1 VWTLEPEKSVWKSKL
16 MHHSIEEVSLPQGTF
31 LQVFASGD
39 VLQELDV
46 VATMCARSC
55 MLHPSLQFIA
65 ELEVINFP
73 PAINVISSGKRMST
87 HDKLVSRYGSEFDY
101 VVEDGS
107 TVTHV
112 LVNSKNLKMMAVAEL
127 YIAINGVMKTL
138 PQVLASRLMTKP
150 WPIENSEPLIMQNVD
165 DGFRFAAHPLV
176 FLKNLVVYVEIRTID
191 GIFACNNKLAPS
203 EIVDHLLAAVN
214 RLKIQYDI
222 HHKKELLQAS
232 PL

>member
-1 VWTLEPEKSVWKSKL
+1 MFTSKKFSFSDVESMLDLFNAELGPPIFCEVLLETLRLDVVSAKEVSVWTLEPEKSVWKSKL

-150 WPIENSEPLIMQNVD
+150 WPIENSEPLIMRKGDNV
-165 DGFRFAAHPLV
+165 
-176 FLKNLVVYVEIRTID
+176 
-191 GIFACNNKLAPS
+191 
-203 EIVDHLLAAVN
+203 
-214 RLKIQYDI
+214 
-222 HHKKELLQAS
+222 
-232 PL
+232 